1 MENKV
6 FAYIRQ
12 YHMIEEGDRIVA
24 GVSGGADSVCLLALL
39 KEYQKQADFALGVV
53 HVNHQIRGLEAKRDA
68 KYVDRLCRQWKIP
81 CREYSYPVEQMAK
94 EGHMTLEE
102 AGRKARYD
110 AFQRFMEE
118 WNGDKVALAHHQNDV
133 AETFL
138 YHLARGSGIR
148 GLCGIRPVRE
158 RIIRPL
164 LGVER
169 KEIENYLEQKG
180 IEYLTDSTNLS
191 LDYTR
196 NKIRHQVL
204 PVLVHDINEQTV
216 SHIARTAGMLLEA
229 DNYLDELAGKLKEEY
244 VREEKGRIRVSKEL
258 FQEREILQQY
268 VLRRTLGELAGGL
281 KDIGADHIKSLMD
294 LAKSGPGKRVSLPG
308 RIQGEMEYQAL
319 WLAKEEAELPG
330 TPRPAWSWR
339 RFSYENQPIPE
350 KKYTKWFDYD
360 KIEDSLNVR
369 TRRPGDYLVINASGG
384 RKKIKDY
391 LIDCKV
397 PRREREELLLL
408 ADGSHILWVVGY
420 RISEYYK
427 VTQETK
433 NVLEVRVEGGNQ
445 HE

>member
-1 MENKV
+1 
-6 FAYIRQ
+6 
-12 YHMIEEGDRIVA
+12 
-24 GVSGGADSVCLLALL
+24 
-39 KEYQKQADFALGVV
+39 
-53 HVNHQIRGLEAKRDA
+53 
-68 KYVDRLCRQWKIP
+68 
-81 CREYSYPVEQMAK
+81 MAK